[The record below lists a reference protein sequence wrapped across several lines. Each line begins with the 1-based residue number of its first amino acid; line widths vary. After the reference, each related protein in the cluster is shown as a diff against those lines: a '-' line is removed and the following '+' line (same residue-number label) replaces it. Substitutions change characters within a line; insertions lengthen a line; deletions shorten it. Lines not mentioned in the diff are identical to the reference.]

1 MVGGITVTAGAG
13 LPGQIQGRATD
24 VAGSVVPGVTIELAV
39 GNVHRGAVT
48 GADGMYLV
56 SDLPSGVATIS
67 AQLAGFR
74 TTSSSFDFDRA
85 SKRVDVVMA
94 VAALEETVTVTGEST
109 DVRAKAREI
118 QKAPEPP
125 SQNVLN
131 LQRRAA
137 GVLPVRID
145 VPRAGVSHQF
155 VKPLVVDQETVVRL
169 QYKAALATA

>member
-1 MVGGITVTAGAG
+1 MTVAAISESVTVTA
-13 LPGQIQGRATD
+13 
-24 VAGSVVPGVTIELAV
+24 
-39 GNVHRGAVT
+39 
-48 GADGMYLV
+48 
-56 SDLPSGVATIS
+56 
-67 AQLAGFR
+67 
-74 TTSSSFDFDRA
+74 
-85 SKRVDVVMA
+85 
-94 VAALEETVTVTGEST
+94 EST

-169 QYKAALATA
+169 QYKRR

>member
-1 MVGGITVTAGAG
+1 MI
-13 LPGQIQGRATD
+13 
-24 VAGSVVPGVTIELAV
+24 PGVAIELAV
-39 GNVHRGAVT
+39 GNVQRGAVT
-48 GADGMYLV
+48 DADGRYLL
-56 SDLPSGVATIS
+56 SDLPSGLATIS

-74 TTSSSFDFDRA
+74 TATSSFDFDRA

-94 VAALEETVTVTGEST
+94 VAALAESVTVSAES
-109 DVRAKAREI
+109 
-118 QKAPEPP
+118 PEPPPP

-169 QYKAALATA
+169 KYKRR